1 MESLWQQTAP
11 AIPDDAAP
19 PPTGSDVVI
28 AGAGLTGLSLAWL
41 LARDGVRV
49 TVLEARSVG
58 AVTTGNTTGKL
69 SLLQGTVFTG
79 VRAHAGDDAVRA
91 YAQANLAGQTWVR
104 EEVDG
109 LLGAMS
115 VKDAVTYATDEEGVA
130 ALDRE
135 ESALRVG
142 GIDVE
147 VLRSGQTKRLQL
159 PFPVSAALLLPDQ
172 FQLQPMLVL
181 AELARRVRER
191 GGRIVT
197 GCRVTGA
204 DAQDHGV
211 RVRIGE
217 RTLDCSTLVL
227 ATGSPIL
234 DRGLFFAKLVPSRSF
249 VGAYDLPPDVARPRG
264 MFLSADEPTRSL
276 RVDRLPSGTD
286 VLVVGGGAHT
296 PGRTQPTSEILA
308 ELDAW
313 TMAHWPGARRRT
325 WWAAQDYRSVTRLP
339 YVGQLP
345 RGGGRILVATGY
357 AKWGMTN
364 APAAALELHGI
375 LQNSPVPWAAALDRH
390 RPGLADV
397 GEAVQVNASVGGH
410 LVVDWAK
417 VGMSS
422 SNGDS
427 PAERTGRVVRR
438 GMSPVAESTVSG
450 VTRRVSGVCTH
461 LGGILTWNDAE
472 CTWDC
477 PLHGSR
483 FSPAGDVLEG
493 PAVARLAPADE

>member
-1 MESLWQQTAP
+1 M
-11 AIPDDAAP
+11 
-19 PPTGSDVVI
+19 
-28 AGAGLTGLSLAWL
+28 
-41 LARDGVRV
+41 
-49 TVLEARSVG
+49 
-58 AVTTGNTTGKL
+58 
-69 SLLQGTVFTG
+69 
-79 VRAHAGDDAVRA
+79 
-91 YAQANLAGQTWVR
+91 
-104 EEVDG
+104 DG

-130 ALDRE
+130 ALKRE
-135 ESALRVG
+135 QSALRVA
-142 GIDVE
+142 DVDAE
-147 VLRSGQTKRLQL
+147 FLRADQTQRFQL

-172 FQLQPMLVL
+172 FQLPPMLL
-181 AELARRVRER
+181 LPELARRARER
-191 GGRIVT
+191 GVRIVT

-204 DAQDHGV
+204 ETQDHGV
-211 RVRIGE
+211 RVRMGQ
-217 RTLDCSTLVL
+217 RTIDCSTLVL
-227 ATGSPIL
+227 ATGSPVL
-234 DRGLFFAKLVPSRSF
+234 DRGLFFAKLAPSRSF
-249 VGAYDLPPDVARPRG
+249 VGAYDLPPDAVRPRG
-264 MFLSADEPTRSL
+264 MFLSVDEPTRSL
-276 RVDRLPSGTD
+276 RVDRLSGGTD

-296 PGRTQPTSEILA
+296 PGRTHPTSEILA

-313 TMAHWPGARRRT
+313 TMAQWPGARRRT

-375 LQNSPVPWAAALDRH
+375 LQDRPVPWAATLDRH
-390 RPGLADV
+390 RPGLADM

-410 LVVDWAK
+410 LVVDWTR

-422 SNGDS
+422 AATGA

-438 GMSPVAESTVSG
+438 GMSPVAESTVGG

-483 FSPAGDVLEG
+483 FSAAGDVLEG
-493 PAVARLAPADE
+493 PAVADLAPVDD